1 MSGLPRAIAVA
12 NQFDRQALRAYKAA
26 VKTYARLPWVT
37 GVGIGIKE
45 TRGQLNAS
53 AGPVIVFYV
62 TKKLKRVPK
71 QKRIPRE
78 ILGVPTD
85 VVQGN
90 FVSNAPPPPPTVPRP
105 QPPSLPLR
113 PGASVARSNGSAE
126 SVGGIAQ
133 DAAGVRYMLTA
144 EHVFIEKE
152 NLAAGSPMVHPGPLD
167 LLTQMVVVARYH
179 KKHKTMDAGIA
190 KIDAGVAS
198 NNNALLSNVTILPPT
213 AALAAGTLEKS
224 GRTTDITQGVVRMI
238 GQFGL
243 SATVIFIK
251 PPDNFTGTIAD
262 HGDSGAIWYD
272 ADTFEAV
279 GLHRGSDP
287 TSGDAVATPVGNI
300 LSHFKLA
307 WV

>member
-45 TRGQLNAS
+45 TRGQLIAS

-90 FVSNAPPPPPTVPRP
+90 FVSNAPPPPTMPRP

-113 PGASVARSNGSAE
+113 PGASVARSNRSAA

-167 LLTQMVVVARYH
+167 ILTQAVVVARYH
-179 KKHKTMDAGIA
+179 RKHKTMDAGIA

-198 NNNALLSNVTILPPT
+198 NNNARCCRMSRFCRPRRPWPP
-213 AALAAGTLEKS
+213 ARSKRAGA
-224 GRTTDITQGVVRMI
+224 R
-238 GQFGL
+238 
-243 SATVIFIK
+243 
-251 PPDNFTGTIAD
+251 
-262 HGDSGAIWYD
+262 
-272 ADTFEAV
+272 
-279 GLHRGSDP
+279 P
-287 TSGDAVATPVGNI
+287 TSRR
-300 LSHFKLA
+300 A
-307 WV
+307 WCG